1 MIRLSQK
8 HLQAIRAHAEST
20 YPEEC
25 CGIVLGYLA
34 SEGKI
39 VVEVMPTENA
49 WNTEAGAEFLGE
61 RTAES
66 KRRQYAMSTTGYTYA
81 PEVMLKTQKEAR
93 DRSLNI
99 IGIFHSHPDHPA
111 IPSECVGVAR
121 RRHRLYAWQGYSYI
135 IVTVQNGK
143 AGELRSWSL
152 DDTHQFQA
160 EAIENII

>member
-1 MIRLSQK
+1 MIRLSLE
-8 HLQAIRAHAEST
+8 HLQTIRAHAETT

-25 CGIVLGYLA
+25 CGIILGYMA
-34 SEGKI
+34 AEDKI

-49 WNTEAGAEFLGE
+49 WNTEAGAEFSGE

-66 KRRQYAMSTTGYTYA
+66 KRRQYAIA

-93 DRSLNI
+93 NCSLNI

-111 IPSECVGVAR
+111 IPSECD
-121 RRHRLYAWQGYSYI
+121 RLYAWQGYSYI

-143 AGELRSWSL
+143 AGELQSWSL
-152 DDTHQFQA
+152 DDRHQFQA
-160 EAIENII
+160 ETIENIK

>member
-1 MIRLSQK
+1 MIRLNEE
-8 HLQAIRAHAEST
+8 HLQAIRTHAEST

-25 CGIVLGYLA
+25 CGIILGYLA
-34 SEGKI
+34 SEGKT

-49 WNTEAGAEFLGE
+49 WNTEIADDFLGD

-66 KRRQYAMSTTGYTYA
+66 KKRQYAIA
-81 PEVMLKTQKEAR
+81 PLVMLQAQKAAR
-93 DRSLNI
+93 VRSLNI

-111 IPSECVGVAR
+111 IPSECDR
-121 RRHRLYAWQGYSYI
+121 IYAWQGYSYI
-135 IVTVQNGK
+135 IVSVQNGK
-143 AGELRSWSL
+143 ARELKSWSL

>member
-1 MIRLSQK
+1 MIQLSPE
-8 HLQAIRAHAEST
+8 HLQTIHAHAEST

-25 CGIVLGYLA
+25 CGIILGYLA

-49 WNTEAGAEFLGE
+49 WNTEAGAEFSGE

-66 KRRQYAMSTTGYTYA
+66 KRRQYAIA

-111 IPSECVGVAR
+111 IPSECD
-121 RRHRLYAWQGYSYI
+121 RLYAWQGYSYI

-143 AGELRSWSL
+143 AGELQSWSL
-152 DDTHQFQA
+152 DDRHQFQA
-160 EAIENII
+160 ETIENIK